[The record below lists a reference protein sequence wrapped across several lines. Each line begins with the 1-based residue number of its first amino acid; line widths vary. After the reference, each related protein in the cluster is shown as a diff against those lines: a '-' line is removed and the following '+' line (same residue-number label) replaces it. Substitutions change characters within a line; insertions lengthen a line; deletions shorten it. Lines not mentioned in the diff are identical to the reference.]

1 MLRVR
6 YCDSTSFMLPQC
18 NTVGNYLQKK
28 LFYFVM
34 NLEVPVK
41 DQVLSLF
48 GPPMRKHN
56 VASAV
61 EQKQSP
67 AKSRSYIRT
76 EDKSRSPNLIMSTT
90 QVTWIPRPYLL
101 KVPPPFN
108 IKHMDLCGH
117 YPHPNPNIA
126 HPLLCNSPAWES
138 LLQISLGYASLIKPK
153 NRSGGSIWDFQIK
166 DAHPVKIFRNIPK
179 LLASTVY
186 PAFQIRDT
194 QSACFKL

>member
-28 LFYFVM
+28 TLIFSWIWRFQSKTKCSHCLDRQWGTTM
-34 NLEVPVK
+34 WPV
-41 DQVLSLF
+41 QWS
-48 GPPMRKHN
+48 
-56 VASAV
+56 
-61 EQKQSP
+61 
-67 AKSRSYIRT
+67 KSSHMLRSYIRL

-117 YPHPNPNIA
+117 YPHPNSNIA

-138 LLQISLGYASLIKPK
+138 LLQISLGYASLIKHK
-153 NRSGGSIWDFQIK
+153 KREGAFE
-166 DAHPVKIFRNIPK
+166 IFRSMMLIQLKSSK

-186 PAFQIRDT
+186 PAFQVRDT

>member
-6 YCDSTSFMLPQC
+6 YCDSTSFLLPQC

-34 NLEVPVK
+34 NLEVPSK
-41 DQVLSLF
+41 TKCSHSANEE
-48 GPPMRKHN
+48 PH

-61 EQKQSP
+61 EKSSHLLSQEATSGQSP
-67 AKSRSYIRT
+67 NR
-76 EDKSRSPNLIMSTT
+76 IMSTT

-117 YPHPNPNIA
+117 YPHPNIA

-138 LLQISLGYASLIKPK
+138 LLQISLGYVSLIKPK
-153 NRSGGSIWDFQIK
+153 KRSGGSIWDFQIN

-186 PAFQIRDT
+186 PAFQIRDN
-194 QSACFKL
+194 QSVCFKL